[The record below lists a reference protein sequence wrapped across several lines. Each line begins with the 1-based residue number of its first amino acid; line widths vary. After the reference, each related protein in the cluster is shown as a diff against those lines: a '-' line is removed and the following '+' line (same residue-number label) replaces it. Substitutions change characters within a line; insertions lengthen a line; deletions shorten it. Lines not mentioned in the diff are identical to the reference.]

1 MQPSDEA
8 LVRACRRGDEAAWEA
23 LVNRYRRLIYTV
35 PLRAGLDEE
44 GAADVFQRVFTA
56 LVEQLDDITKPERLS
71 AWLVTTA
78 RRETWRMV
86 RRRTP
91 VLPTGSLDT
100 GGTEAEEL
108 PDAAVLPDEQLVRLE
123 EQHAV
128 RSAVAGLDPR
138 CRDLMTMLF
147 FKASPPPYTEI
158 AAALG
163 IAVGSIGPIR
173 ARCLERVRRQLA
185 ETGF

>member
-23 LVNRYRRLIYTV
+23 LVNRYRRLVYTV

-44 GAADVFQRVFTA
+44 AAADVFQRVFTA
-56 LVEQLDDITKPERLS
+56 LVERLDGISQPERLS

-86 RRRTP
+86 RRRAP
-91 VLPTGSLDT
+91 VLPTGSLDAESD
-100 GGTEAEEL
+100 EAEEL
-108 PDAAVLPDEQLVRLE
+108 ADAAILPDDQLVRLE

-128 RSAVAGLDPR
+128 RTAVAGLDQR

-147 FKASPPPYTEI
+147 FRASPPSYVEI
-158 AAALG
+158 SAALG
-163 IAVGSIGPIR
+163 IAIGSIGPIR
-173 ARCLERVRRQLA
+173 ARCLERVRRHLA
-185 ETGF
+185 DAGF

>member
-1 MQPSDEA
+1 MEPSDEA
-8 LVRACRRGDEAAWEA
+8 LVRRCRRGDEAAWEA
-23 LVNRYRRLIYTV
+23 LVNRYRRLVYTV

-44 GAADVFQRVFTA
+44 GAADVFQRVFAA
-56 LVEQLDDITKPERLS
+56 LVEQLDHIAQPERLS

-91 VLPTGSLDT
+91 VLPTGSLDAAP
-100 GGTEAEEL
+100 GEAEEL
-108 PDAAVLPDEQLVRLE
+108 PDAAVLPDEELVRLE
-123 EQHAV
+123 DQHAV
-128 RSAVAGLDPR
+128 RTAVASLDPR
-138 CRDLMTMLF
+138 CRDLVTLLF
-147 FKASPPPYTEI
+147 FRADPPPYVEI
-158 AAALG
+158 AATLG

-185 ETGF
+185 EAGF